1 MEEKKELQAIRFNVV
16 IPFAWFRENDRGF
29 KGVVPSFPHTQKKKI
44 KKRNI
49 QKIATN

>member
-29 KGVVPSFPHTQKKKI
+29 KGVVPSSPHTPKKK
-44 KKRNI
+44 KK
-49 QKIATN
+49 KKEKYKK

>member
-29 KGVVPSFPHTQKKKI
+29 KGVVPSFPHTQKKKR